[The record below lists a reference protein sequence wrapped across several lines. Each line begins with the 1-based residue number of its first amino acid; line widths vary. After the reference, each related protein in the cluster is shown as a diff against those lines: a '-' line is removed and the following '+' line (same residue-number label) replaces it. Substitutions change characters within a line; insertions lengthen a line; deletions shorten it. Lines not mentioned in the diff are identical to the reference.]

1 MTVYYTCMRNL
12 RVTEAEEDVLVA
24 LCSMVF
30 DLGVPDHINES
41 DLDSLWEKIS
51 DPSPFD
57 YE

>member
-1 MTVYYTCMRNL
+1 MRNL

-30 DLGVPDHINES
+30 DLGVPDHINET

-57 YE
+57 YS